1 VVLQHRQD
9 SLPDWVKPQI
19 TLERLIMNVKVIKE
33 GGVPVGDTEAL
44 AYIYPRTMEA
54 PMSEQWYRIYMYVF
68 NQAMKFKKTE
78 VPEDLKSEKLSDYD
92 MQELNQLKR
101 WIYERRVKHR
111 KEKQRGER
119 RQAKEEAKAKELE
132 TRAVQPSFF

>member
-1 VVLQHRQD
+1 M
-9 SLPDWVKPQI
+9 
-19 TLERLIMNVKVIKE
+19 TTERLIMNIKASKE

-92 MQELNQLKR
+92 MQELNQLKS

-111 KEKQRGER
+111 KDKNRAER
-119 RQAKEEAKAKELE
+119 QQGKEEAKGKELA
-132 TRAVQPSFF
+132 TIPVQPSFF